1 MDHWNNKSLVRAMAI
16 ESFKM
21 FKPSAYNLI
30 KADYGEYSGD
40 FDDEFLLSSDWCPN
54 HLTKIDKP
62 KMEVEADKNHYTET
76 RFAEFELRIVN
87 SVKACIKSTLEKSST
102 NTAVAFSGLFKCVI
116 CFSRPNSC
124 MPILWTLRKVFFVLI
139 KSRQMS
145 VVQKKFS
152 CLKCTGILPRNPL
165 LIPDIEKLVNIPPTR
180 SNALKPPSESEDSDD
195 TLPAVD
201 FNHATQPSSANTNV
215 WLLEIILKKL
225 KKKILIK

>member
-30 KADYGEYSGD
+30 KADYGDYSGD

-124 MPILWTLRKVFFVLI
+124 MPILWTLRKVF
-139 KSRQMS
+139 
-145 VVQKKFS
+145 S
-152 CLKCTGILPRNPL
+152 CLSKVGKCPL
-165 LIPDIEKLVNIPPTR
+165 CRKSLV
-180 SNALKPPSESEDSDD
+180 
-195 TLPAVD
+195 V
-201 FNHATQPSSANTNV
+201 
-215 WLLEIILKKL
+215 
-225 KKKILIK
+225 